1 MHDYENGHTCPTCH
15 KTGILC
21 TIEDGFCENQ
31 GTCNECIKEQ
41 VYEEMDREMGYSSWA
56 CSHGL
61 YEGEDCP
68 LCEEAKELLN
78 SLNLIGFSLIEKN
91 IYTTRQI
98 HNKYWDKIPV
108 LLKDNKDLCWPFT
121 PEKVKEFILI

>member
-1 MHDYENGHTCPTCH
+1 MKEI
-15 KTGILC
+15 ILI
-21 TIEDGFCENQ
+21 T
-31 GTCNECIKEQ
+31 
-41 VYEEMDREMGYSSWA
+41 
-56 CSHGL
+56 
-61 YEGEDCP
+61 GEDCP

>member
-1 MHDYENGHTCPTCH
+1 M
-15 KTGILC
+15 
-21 TIEDGFCENQ
+21 
-31 GTCNECIKEQ
+31 KEIIIIT
-41 VYEEMDREMGYSSWA
+41 
-56 CSHGL
+56 
-61 YEGEDCP
+61 GEDCP

>member
-1 MHDYENGHTCPTCH
+1 LKEI
-15 KTGILC
+15 ILI
-21 TIEDGFCENQ
+21 T
-31 GTCNECIKEQ
+31 
-41 VYEEMDREMGYSSWA
+41 
-56 CSHGL
+56 
-61 YEGEDCP
+61 GEDCP

>member
-1 MHDYENGHTCPTCH
+1 MI
-15 KTGILC
+15 KLILLTG
-21 TIEDGFCENQ
+21 
-31 GTCNECIKEQ
+31 
-41 VYEEMDREMGYSSWA
+41 R
-56 CSHGL
+56 
-61 YEGEDCP
+61 DCP